1 MIFVAEISSANN
13 TYVAERRR
21 KKYYNKA
28 IVSKIRPL
36 FQELTGAKFI
46 SRNKA
51 KVSATR
57 PSFQELRP
65 ERIRRSGSDG
75 YTREIER
82 LSRRWW
88 WINIHR

>member
-57 PSFQELRP
+57 PSFQE
-65 ERIRRSGSDG
+65 
-75 YTREIER
+75 
-82 LSRRWW
+82 
-88 WINIHR
+88 